1 MEEEKGV
8 KQMKFN
14 FVGNRK
20 IFFGISLVFIILA
33 FVSFFVKGFEQDI
46 EFKGGTI
53 IEVELNS
60 EVANSEIEALVKE
73 VVPNE
78 QPRVQKSEQRDE
90 NGNVVKSGVTI
101 STSALE
107 EEQKNSVINK
117 IAEKY
122 GIEDIESKATF
133 RTVKPTF
140 GDEMKSRAIQA
151 TVWASIAIIIYIALG
166 FKKIGGMS
174 AAISAFMALAHDII
188 ITIMAYSVFGL
199 PLNTT
204 FVAVVLTILGY
215 SVNDTVVIY
224 DRIRENQNLH
234 RKMPIDEL
242 INLSIN
248 QSLRRTIFTS
258 VSVIVA
264 LALLFGFSIYFNVAS
279 IKEFSLPLLVG
290 MIAGTYSSI
299 CLSANIWSVWM
310 TRKKSTN

>member
-1 MEEEKGV
+1 
-8 KQMKFN
+8 MKFD

-20 IFFGISLVFIILA
+20 IFFGISLTLIILA

-60 EVANSEIEALVKE
+60 EVANSDIEALVKE
-73 VVPNE
+73 VVVNE
-78 QPRVQKSEQRDE
+78 QPRVQKSEQRDD
-90 NGNVVKSGVTI
+90 NGNVIKSGVTI

-107 EEQKNSVINK
+107 EDQKNLVINK

-122 GIEDIESKATF
+122 GIEDIDSKATF

-151 TVWASIAIIIYIALG
+151 TIWASIAIIIYIALG
-166 FKKIGGMS
+166 FKNIGGMS

-188 ITIMAYSVFGL
+188 ITIMAYSIFGL

-204 FVAVVLTILGY
+204 FVAVILTILGY

-234 RKMPIDEL
+234 RKMPVDEL

-264 LALLFGFSIYFNVAS
+264 LALLFGFSIYFNVGS
-279 IKEFSLPLLVG
+279 IQEFSLPLLVG

-310 TRKKSTN
+310 MRKTKKA

>member
-1 MEEEKGV
+1 
-8 KQMKFN
+8 MKFD

-20 IFFGISLVFIILA
+20 IFFGISLTLIIIA
-33 FVSFFVKGFEQDI
+33 FVSFFTKGFEQDI

-53 IEVELNS
+53 IEVELASAVEN
-60 EVANSEIEALVKE
+60 NEIEALVKE

-90 NGNVVKSGVTI
+90 NGNIVKSGVTI

-107 EEQKNSVINK
+107 EEQKNLVINK

-122 GIEDIESKATF
+122 GIEDIDSKATF

-151 TVWASIAIIIYIALG
+151 TLWASIAIIIYIALV
-166 FKKIGGMS
+166 FKKIGGIS

-188 ITIMAYSVFGL
+188 ITLMAYSLFGL

-204 FVAVVLTILGY
+204 FVAVMLTIFGY
-215 SVNDTVVIY
+215 SVNDIVVIY
-224 DRIRENQNLH
+224 DRIRENENLH
-234 RKMPIDEL
+234 RKMPIDEV

-258 VSVIVA
+258 ASVVVA
-264 LALLFGFSIYFNVAS
+264 LALLSGFSIYFNVAS
-279 IKEFSLPLLVG
+279 IQEFSLPLLVG

-299 CLSANIWSVWM
+299 CLSANLWSVWM
-310 TRKKSTN
+310 MRKTKKA

>member
-1 MEEEKGV
+1 
-8 KQMKFN
+8 MKFD

-20 IFFGISLVFIILA
+20 IFFGISLTLIILA

-53 IEVELNS
+53 IEIELNS
-60 EVANSEIEALVKE
+60 EVANSDIEALVKE
-73 VVPNE
+73 IVVNE
-78 QPRVQKSEQRDE
+78 QPRVQKSEQRDD
-90 NGNVVKSGVTI
+90 NGNVIKSGVTI

-107 EEQKNSVINK
+107 EDQKNLVINK

-122 GIEDIESKATF
+122 GIEDIDSKATF

-166 FKKIGGMS
+166 FKNIGGMS

-188 ITIMAYSVFGL
+188 ITIMAYSIFGL

-204 FVAVVLTILGY
+204 FVAVILTILGY

-234 RKMPIDEL
+234 RKMPVDEL

-264 LALLFGFSIYFNVAS
+264 LALLFGFSIYFNVGS
-279 IKEFSLPLLVG
+279 IQEFSLPILVG

-310 TRKKSTN
+310 MRKTKKA

>member
-310 TRKKSTN
+310 TRKNKKA

>member
-1 MEEEKGV
+1 
-8 KQMKFN
+8 MKFD
-14 FVGNRK
+14 FVGKRK
-20 IFFGISLVFIILA
+20 IFFGIALVFIIIA
-33 FVSFFVKGFEQDI
+33 FVSFFTKGFEQDI

-53 IEVELNS
+53 IEIELAS
-60 EVANSEIEALVKE
+60 EANNSEIEALIKE

-90 NGNVVKSGVTI
+90 NGNVVKSGITI

-107 EEQKNSVINK
+107 EEQKNQVVNK
-117 IAEKY
+117 IAERY
-122 GIEDIESKATF
+122 GIEDIDSKATF

-140 GDEMKSRAIQA
+140 GDEMKNRAIKA

-174 AAISAFMALAHDII
+174 AAISAFMALTHDII

-248 QSLRRTIFTS
+248 QSLRRTVFTS

-279 IKEFSLPLLVG
+279 IQEFSLPLLVG

-299 CLSANIWSVWM
+299 CLSANLWSVWM
-310 TRKKSTN
+310 MRKTKKA

>member
-1 MEEEKGV
+1 
-8 KQMKFN
+8 MKFN